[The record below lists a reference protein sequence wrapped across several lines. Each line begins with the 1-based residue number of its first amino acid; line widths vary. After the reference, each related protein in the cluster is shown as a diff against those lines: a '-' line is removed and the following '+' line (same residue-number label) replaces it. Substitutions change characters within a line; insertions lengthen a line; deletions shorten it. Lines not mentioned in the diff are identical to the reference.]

1 MVKSASWKTETL
13 KGKWY
18 QQKPTMFD
26 FRSLEV
32 SDVGYKKWF
41 DAKTRLRVGL
51 HVQAMWWFTS
61 NKFLMFITSANIVM
75 TEKQAFNALVAI
87 VEYAGAKIGLLMHI
101 SVDKFYQQISKLLC
115 FIIFPFKRLNSQLV
129 FSYLVR
135 YCGGNIKLWDFSF

>member
-18 QQKPTMFD
+18 PQKPTMFD

-32 SDVGYKKWF
+32 SDVGYKIWF

-87 VEYAGAKIGLLMHI
+87 VEYAGAKIRLLMHI
-101 SVDKFYQQISKLLC
+101 SIDKIHQQINKLLC
-115 FIIFPFKRLNSQLV
+115 FIVFPFKRFNSHLV

-135 YCGGNIKLWDFSF
+135 YCGRNIKLWDFSF